1 LTLASSDPAQNRCHV
16 PDRALLMDVV
26 AVALALATF
35 ALMLLLIE
43 ALDRV

>member
-1 LTLASSDPAQNRCHV
+1 
-16 PDRALLMDVV
+16 MDVI
-26 AVALALATF
+26 AVALALGMF